1 MDPTLKLWAVIAI
14 VGSLNYLSRLSFI
27 AIFSRRHIP
36 ALLARAFRYVPAAML
51 TALVLP
57 MIVATPAGSEATA
70 VTAVVPRIVAAIV
83 AGFVGF
89 RTHNTL
95 KTLAAGML
103 SLWLLQAAIA
113 GLG

>member
-1 MDPTLKLWAVIAI
+1 MDATLKLWAVIAI
-14 VGSLNYLSRLSFI
+14 VGALNYLSRLSFI

-36 ALLARAFRYVPAAML
+36 VLLARAFRYVPAAMR

-57 MIVATPAGSEATA
+57 M
-70 VTAVVPRIVAAIV
+70 VVESPGGGAPGAAAPRIAAAIV
-83 AGFVGF
+83 AGCVGF

-103 SLWLLQAAIA
+103 ALWSLQATIA
-113 GLG
+113 WIG